1 MLDRETAEDY
11 GTFLE
16 MHFYEL
22 TKFGKFIKKNPQ
34 GSGST
39 HLDNWLQFLKNPADK
54 KMERAMRTDPVIKEA
69 MQHLIEISG
78 DMQVQELARM
88 REVAEHEWA
97 SMIGDAEDKGR
108 AEGEAKGRAE
118 GEAKGEVRAAERFL
132 ASLLSTPSTAA
143 LPDGA
148 IADLVGLTVE
158 HVASMRKR
166 LKR

>member
-1 MLDRETAEDY
+1 
-11 GTFLE
+11 
-16 MHFYEL
+16 
-22 TKFGKFIKKNPQ
+22 
-34 GSGST
+34 
-39 HLDNWLQFLKNPADK
+39 
-54 KMERAMRTDPVIKEA
+54 MRTDPVIKEA

-108 AEGEAKGRAE
+108 AEGRAE
-118 GEAKGEVRAAERFL
+118 GEVGAKERIL
-132 ASLLSTPSTAA
+132 ASLLNSPSTAA
-143 LPDGA
+143 LPDDA

-158 HVASMRKR
+158 HVATMRKS